1 MGPFNAYRP
10 LGIVNTMEGKVDILY
25 KALPKEEVMTEFG
38 GGENAHDVYFG
49 NGLPWRGLDQ

>member
-1 MGPFNAYRP
+1 
-10 LGIVNTMEGKVDILY
+10 MEGKVDILY